1 MMIEGRRL
9 RKSYGSNVLF
19 DDLNFSIN
27 DGEYVCFSGNSGTG
41 KSTLLNMIGQ
51 IEPFDSGMILYDGK
65 QIRTKKD
72 KKKFFGEK
80 VGFIFQNFAL
90 LANETVKSNL
100 EMIPAGHRT
109 NISVHDALKLV
120 GLQNKENVMTY
131 ALSGGEQ
138 QRVALARL
146 FMKKCEVILADE
158 PTGSLDRE
166 NADLVM
172 NVLEYL
178 NLHGRTLILVTHD
191 QYIRNRAGRIIDLG
205 RMCK

>member
-1 MMIEGRRL
+1 MMIEGRML

-51 IEPFDSGMILYDGK
+51 IEPFDSGMILYNGK

-178 NLHGRTLILVTHD
+178 NSHGRTLILVTHD
-191 QYIRNRAGRIIDLG
+191 QYIKNRAGRIIDLG
-205 RMCK
+205 RICK

>member
-51 IEPFDSGMILYDGK
+51 IEPFDSGMILYNGK

-100 EMIPAGHRT
+100 EMIPDGHRT
-109 NISVHDALKLV
+109 NISAYDALKLV

-178 NLHGRTLILVTHD
+178 NSHGRTLILVTHD
-191 QYIRNRAGRIIDLG
+191 QYIKNRAGRIIDLG
-205 RMCK
+205 RICK